1 MRRPVGHADDMMRQA
16 LLTFFILALGCDEAA
31 MTMEGSDADAPDED
45 AGVIRLYDAGE
56 GGSMDAGES
65 PGGDAG
71 APSDDGGAPT
81 DDAGPAPDPDA
92 GAPMAWVFEEVGG
105 LVAFE
110 AEHFVTNDDQG
121 TPRAWYLTAAGMIP
135 GVTPDPDEPHHESA
149 SGGVYLEG
157 LPDTRVTHDDPL
169 RNGESFFNNG
179 GEGPMLTYRVVF
191 TTPGRYYVHARAY
204 STGTEDNGVHVG
216 IDGTWPDSGRRIQW
230 CSGKN
235 RWTWSSA
242 QRDSGG
248 SACGVEHT
256 IWIEVPTAGEHEI
269 HFSMRE
275 DGFELDKLILTTDD
289 AYDPDGAGPDERL
302 YTP

>member
-1 MRRPVGHADDMMRQA
+1 MTRQA
-16 LLTFFILALGCDEAA
+16 LLIICAGSLALGCDDGA
-31 MTMEGSDADAPDED
+31 MDPEGTDGGAPDED
-45 AGVIRLYDAGE
+45 AGVIRLYDAGDGPMD
-56 GGSMDAGES
+56 GGEAPGEDASVAPAEDAGMS
-65 PGGDAG
+65 G
-71 APSDDGGAPT
+71 DDGGAP
-81 DDAGPAPDPDA
+81 PDPDA
-92 GAPMAWVFEEVGG
+92 GGPGEWVFEEVGG

-121 TPRAWYLTAAGMIP
+121 TPRAWYLTAAGMVP
-135 GVTPDPDEPHHESA
+135 GVTPDPDEPHHDSA

-216 IDGTWPDSGRRIQW
+216 IDGAWPDSGRRIQW

-248 SACGVEHT
+248 SACGTEHT

-289 AYDPDGAGPDERL
+289 SYDPDGAGPDERL
-302 YTP
+302 YAP

>member
-1 MRRPVGHADDMMRQA
+1 MMRQV
-16 LLTFFILALGCDEAA
+16 LLIACISALALGCDESA
-31 MTMEGSDADAPDED
+31 TMDGSDAGADDDD
-45 AGVIRLYDAGE
+45 AGVVRLYDAGDDDP
-56 GGSMDAGES
+56 MDAGDAPEE
-65 PGGDAG
+65 DAG
-71 APSDDGGAPT
+71 PT
-81 DDAGPAPDPDA
+81 PDDAGPMADDDAGPGPDPDA
-92 GAPMAWVFEEVGG
+92 GPPMAWVFEEVGG

-110 AEHFVTNDDQG
+110 AEHFTTNDDQG

-135 GVTPDPDEPHHESA
+135 GVTPDPDEPHHDSA

-157 LPDTRVTHDDPL
+157 LPDTRVTHDDPI

-216 IDGTWPDSGRRIQW
+216 IDGDWPDTGRRIQW

-289 AYDPDGAGPDERL
+289 AYEPDGAGPAERL
-302 YTP
+302 YMP